1 MVSKKLYDSFFG
13 GYRKPEVYEVEQDDK
28 DEDSF
33 ENCERGSY
41 GSTVVK
47 KTLIYESETVKFIDQ
62 STDDFTASVQ
72 THEFRK
78 VQPNTISSNLEGKK
92 ICWIM

>member
-13 GYRKPEVYEVEQDDK
+13 GYSKPQVYVVDEDK

-47 KTLIYESETVKFIDQ
+47 KTVIYESETVKFIDQ
-62 STDDFTASVQ
+62 SDEDFTPSVPV
-72 THEFRK
+72 HAFHP
-78 VQPNTISSNLEGKK
+78 VSNFIFLYIFK
-92 ICWIM
+92 ILLVINQ

>member
-13 GYRKPEVYEVEQDDK
+13 SKPQVYEVELDE

-41 GSTVVK
+41 GSTIVK
-47 KTLIYESETVKFIDQ
+47 KTLIYESETVKYIDQ
-62 STDDFTASVQ
+62 STDEFTPRVPV
-72 THEFRK
+72 HEFYIPVSNNFTFLPIFYRK
-78 VQPNTISSNLEGKK
+78 NL
-92 ICWIM
+92 

>member
-13 GYRKPEVYEVEQDDK
+13 SKPQVYEVDE

-41 GSTVVK
+41 GSTIVK
-47 KTLIYESETVKFIDQ
+47 KTLIYESETVKYIDQ
-62 STDDFTASVQ
+62 STEEFTPRVPV
-72 THEFRK
+72 HEFYIP
-78 VQPNTISSNLEGKK
+78 VSNHFTFLS
-92 ICWIM
+92 IFL

>member
-13 GYRKPEVYEVEQDDK
+13 GYSKPQVYVVDEDK

-47 KTLIYESETVKFIDQ
+47 KTVIYESETVKFIDQ
-62 STDDFTASVQ
+62 SDEDFTPSVPV
-72 THEFRK
+72 HAFHS
-78 VQPNTISSNLEGKK
+78 VSNFIFLYTFK
-92 ICWIM
+92 ILQVINQ